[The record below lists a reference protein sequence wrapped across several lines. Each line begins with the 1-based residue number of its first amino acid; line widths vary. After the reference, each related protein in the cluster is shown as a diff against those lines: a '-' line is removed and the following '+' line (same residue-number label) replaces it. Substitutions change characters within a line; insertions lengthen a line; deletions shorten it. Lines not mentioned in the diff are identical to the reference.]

1 MPLPR
6 DYDVAASEPAMS
18 AVQRA
23 EYWVRPHCDGW
34 IIARDGDEYGPY
46 ENRREAMFASVDAA
60 HKLGERGRGRQC
72 G

>member
-6 DYDVAASEPAMS
+6 DCDVAASKRAMS
-18 AVQRA
+18 LVRRA
-23 EYWVRPHCDGW
+23 EYWVRPDGDGW

-46 ENRREAMFASVDAA
+46 DSRHEAMFAAVDAA
-60 HKLGERGRGRQC
+60 HKLASRAGTRRC